1 MTKVQT
7 FNYNGNNIT
16 FVTGQGIKVNATEM
30 AKPFGKRPV
39 DWLRFQQS
47 QEFITALSNVGNHTF
62 ADLVQVKQGSALN
75 GGGTWMHEDVAL
87 EFARW
92 LSPAFAIWCNRR
104 IKELLTAPQ
113 QPAGEK
119 LLPPPS
125 NQHCISDLTEVV
137 DNKCVTTSRKL
148 AAVLG
153 RTHDSV
159 CDTIREN
166 LDKRAFKYG
175 NFIRRKYNTGSS
187 HGSEFLITKTGLQAL
202 AAIMRN
208 GAKEKIAEAYQ
219 GKWGNAARLT
229 PALLPLAHGD
239 EPAAL
244 ATETQEDPDN
254 THELAEWIDDL
265 RRDLRKARNT
275 QQLYSEMY
283 EAEKHKRMAAMDTAG
298 YWQGL
303 YDDLLWRLLDDT
315 GSPADEKIK
324 QHAAFRD
331 KMKSARHS
339 VK

>member
-1 MTKVQT
+1 MTQLQT

-30 AKPFGKRPV
+30 AKPFGKLV
-39 DWLRFQQS
+39 AGWLRLDS
-47 QEFITALSNVGNHTF
+47 TKEFLNALS
-62 ADLVQVKQGSALN
+62 ADMQIHISALIQTVKGGN
-75 GGGTWMHEDVAL
+75 GAQGTWMHEDAAL

-113 QPAGEK
+113 QPAGKK

-125 NQHCISDLTEVV
+125 NQHCISDLTGIV
-137 DNKCVTTSRKL
+137 DNRCVTTSRKL
-148 AAVLG
+148 AAALG

-202 AAIMRN
+202 AAIMRK
-208 GAKEKIAEAYQ
+208 GAREKIAEAYQ